1 MSKTIAIVGAG
12 PGVGQAVARRF
23 GSRGFKVALLARK
36 REKLDKLVERLKTE
50 NIEAAGFTADLR
62 NRPTLEAALGQA
74 IGHFGSIDVLEYS
87 PAPEMPGT
95 VMTATAMDVEN
106 ELYQLD
112 VGVLGAIAAVR
123 TVLPKMLERK
133 DGAILLTT
141 AASALHP
148 LAITAS
154 FGVAAGATLNY
165 GRVLNQELAQHNV
178 YAGVV
183 MISGLVVERGEAGGR
198 SPAGLELIASDDVA
212 DLHWDLYTRRNRVEA
227 VIGDTDAVLKL
238 VGRKFAVPVERL
250 PLKDNPG

>member
-12 PGVGQAVARRF
+12 PGIGQAVARRF
-23 GSRGFKVALLARK
+23 GRNGFNVALLARK
-36 REKLDKLVERLKTE
+36 REKLDKLIAELKAQH
-50 NIEAAGFTADLR
+50 IEAAGFTADLQ
-62 NRPTLEAALGQA
+62 NRPTVEAALKQA
-74 IGHFGSIDVLEYS
+74 IAHFGSIDVLEYS

-95 VMTATAMDVEN
+95 VMTAIAMDVEN

-112 VGVLGAIAAVR
+112 LGVLGAIAAVG
-123 TVLPKMLERK
+123 TVLPGMLQRK

-165 GRVLNQELAQHNV
+165 GRVLNQELAQYNV

-183 MISGLVVERGEAGGR
+183 MISGLVVERDKAGGR

-212 DLHWDLYTRRNRVEA
+212 DLHWELYTRRNRIEA
-227 VIGDTDAVLKL
+227 VIGDMDAVLKL
-238 VGRKFAVPVERL
+238 VGRTFAVPVERL